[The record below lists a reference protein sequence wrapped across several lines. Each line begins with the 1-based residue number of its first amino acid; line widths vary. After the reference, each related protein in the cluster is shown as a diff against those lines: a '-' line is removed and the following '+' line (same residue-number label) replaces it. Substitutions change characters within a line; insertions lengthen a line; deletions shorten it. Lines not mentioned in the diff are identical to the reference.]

1 MFAGDGSFVTRSPC
15 HFKTPASQTIID
27 HNLLVAHYVCIYTKP
42 LDGTEDETRRSV
54 WGSRHV
60 GWLLGLG
67 RRALRPRAYRQLI
80 TLRTD
85 VSHVIKKHCAR
96 FGTSSFS
103 DRLPTLFFPLLHSL
117 VYFPTGSKKS
127 LWISRILVSI
137 PHAVELLR
145 RALLHP
151 S

>member
-1 MFAGDGSFVTRSPC
+1 MVNRGSMFAGDGSLLL
-15 HFKTPASQTIID
+15 D
-27 HNLLVAHYVCIYTKP
+27 HHVPSRHQHLAQLSTKVFSSLAIYVYTKP

-67 RRALRPRAYRQLI
+67 RRATRPRAYRQLI

-96 FGTSSFS
+96 LGTSSFS
-103 DRLPTLFFPLLHSL
+103 GRLLTLFFPLLSQSC
-117 VYFPTGSKKS
+117 VFPNSFERNHYGSQGS
-127 LWISRILVSI
+127 W
-137 PHAVELLR
+137 
-145 RALLHP
+145 
-151 S
+151 